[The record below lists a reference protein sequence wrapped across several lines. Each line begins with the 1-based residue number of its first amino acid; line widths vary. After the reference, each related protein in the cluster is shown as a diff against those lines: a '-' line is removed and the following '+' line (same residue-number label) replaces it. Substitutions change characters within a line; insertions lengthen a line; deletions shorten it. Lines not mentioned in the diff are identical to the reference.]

1 MGLGS
6 CPDPLDRTGALTPHP
21 QGCQLLVVRTALT
34 VGAPPPRTWQA
45 THPLMKL
52 VDNEGGP
59 RAGPLTSRQ
68 DLLCGAIHVPEFS
81 AGDNGP

>member
-6 CPDPLDRTGALTPHP
+6 CPDPLYRTGALTPHR
-21 QGCQLLVVRTALT
+21 QGCRLLVVRTALT
-34 VGAPPPRTWQA
+34 VGAPLTWQA

-68 DLLCGAIHVPEFS
+68 DFLCGAIHAPEFS
-81 AGDNGP
+81 AGDNWP